1 MEKINKLKEQ
11 MQAILDKI
19 EDKEMIETLGQIS
32 ATINDIEAD
41 TTALEQDNRQL
52 LSDYKE
58 MIKHT
63 SFKVDK
69 PEERTAVVEPPKLED
84 FLKKLN

>member
-1 MEKINKLKEQ
+1 MDKINKLKEQ
-11 MQAILDKI
+11 LQAVLEKTDN
-19 EDKEMIETLGQIS
+19 KEMIETLGQIS

-52 LSDYKE
+52 LNDYKE

-63 SFKVDK
+63 SFKVDN
-69 PEERTAVVEPPKLED
+69 PQTRTAVVEPPKLED
-84 FLKKLN
+84 FLKK